1 MLFRSLRRWIEL
13 GHFPGV
19 VQSGEGE
26 ASSFQIPHDAVT
38 AFLRTS
44 VQRQASGAVR
54 AELVTSPAQPSD
66 EAASVPWSLVAH
78 LLQTE
83 SAQRQ
88 SWQALAHDHARTLE
102 TLHATLACERDE
114 IQRLRDQLSEARE
127 ELLDLRTRQARVEQA
142 LPLEWNQHT
151 RTTQPLS
158 RAALLALVG
167 EG

>member
-1 MLFRSLRRWIEL
+1 MYTVREAADVLGVRPRMLRRWIEL

-66 EAASVPWSLVAH
+66 EAASVP
-78 LLQTE
+78 
-83 SAQRQ
+83 
-88 SWQALAHDHARTLE
+88 
-102 TLHATLACERDE
+102 
-114 IQRLRDQLSEARE
+114 
-127 ELLDLRTRQARVEQA
+127 
-142 LPLEWNQHT
+142 
-151 RTTQPLS
+151 
-158 RAALLALVG
+158 
-167 EG
+167 